1 MLHADLA
8 LYDRHGQLVAVV
20 EVKNKLGTTGEWA
33 AELRR
38 NLISLGG
45 FGRVAYFLVVTPERL
60 YLWRDGGDRS
70 GGPLPDSEVD
80 ARSFLAPYV
89 QRADIPPGGVG
100 GAAFELAVGSW
111 LADLMR
117 AHDRGS
123 EPSARDRLRE
133 SGLVDAVSNG
143 RVEYDLAA

>member
-8 LYDRHGQLVAVV
+8 LYDRHGQLAAVV
-20 EVKNKLGTTGEWA
+20 EVKNQLGTTSEWA

-38 NLISLGG
+38 NLLSLGEL
-45 FGRVAYFLVVTPERL
+45 GRTDYFLVVTPEQL
-60 YLWRDGGDRS
+60 YLWREGGDGV
-70 GGPLPDSEVD
+70 GGRLPDYEID
-80 ARSFLAPYV
+80 IRSFLAPYV
-89 QRADIPPGGVG
+89 ERAHIPPGGAG

-123 EPSARDRLRE
+123 DSSARDRLME
-133 SGLVDAVSNG
+133 SGLVDAVRSG